1 MFESRGWKRAYLF
14 VEAKIVF
21 TAYLLSYEMGKGG
34 VFLWGKAVGE
44 EG

>member
-14 VEAKIVF
+14 VEAKIVS
-21 TAYLLSYEMGKGG
+21 TAYLPSYAMGKNG

-44 EG
+44 KG